1 MLLILASAYPCLAKY
16 SGGDGSSGD
25 PYQIANAADLLT
37 LANDANDFNKC
48 FILTADVNLQ
58 GQVFTTA
65 VIARDIN
72 NKNTSFDG
80 NVFIGV
86 FDGNNHK
93 ITHLT
98 INGGSNR
105 YIGLFGD
112 INSTGLVKNL
122 GLENF
127 AVSGAQSVGG
137 LVGFSRGSSIIN
149 CYSTGTVTGGS
160 NSLYLGGLVG
170 YIYNGGSII
179 NCYSTSDVN
188 GGSESSCLGGMVGRI
203 YYGSTNIRDC
213 YSTGSVS
220 GTYSVGGLAGYNNGD
235 INNCSSTDSV
245 SGSSGVGGLAGV
257 NDNGGN
263 INNCS
268 STGSINGSDN
278 IGGLAGGN
286 SGDINNCYSTCSI
299 NGWSGASEVTTYV
312 GGLVGWNSNGSIINS
327 YSTGTVNI
335 GGNNS
340 SGIGGL
346 VGGGYISI
354 SNCYSTGDVNA
365 SGNLVGGLV
374 GEVSSGTISY
384 CYSTGTV
391 NGNYQV
397 GGFAGHSSSKISN
410 CYAMGTVTGLNYIG
424 GLVGKND
431 RSINSCYSTGGVSGG
446 NSSQYIGG
454 LVGLNTASIS
464 SAYFLITSGPDNN
477 LGEPL
482 TNEQMKQQANFVGWD
497 FVWET
502 VNGPNDIW
510 AICEGVSYPKLAW
523 QFVPGDSD
531 NNKDVNFIDFA
542 AFGNKWMQADS
553 NLYCGGIDLTG
564 DGWVDLADLA
574 AFANNWLL

>member
-1 MLLILASAYPCLAKY
+1 
-16 SGGDGSSGD
+16 
-25 PYQIANAADLLT
+25 
-37 LANDANDFNKC
+37 
-48 FILTADVNLQ
+48 LQ

-80 NVFIGV
+80 NVFTGV

-112 INSTGLVKNL
+112 INSTGLIKNL

-149 CYSTGTVTGGS
+149 SYSTGTVTGGS

-188 GGSESSCLGGMVGRI
+188 GGNESQCLGGLVGRS
-203 YYGSTNIRDC
+203 YYGSISISDC
-213 YSTGSVS
+213 YSTGSVR
-220 GTYSVGGLAGYNNGD
+220 GTYNVGGLAGYNNGD
-235 INNCSSTDSV
+235 INNCSSTGSV
-245 SGSSGVGGLAGV
+245 SGSSAVGGLAGG

-268 STGSINGSDN
+268 FTGSVSGSDN

-286 SGDINNCYSTCSI
+286 SGNINNCYSTGSV
-299 NGWSGASEVTTYV
+299 NGWSEVSEVTSYV
-312 GGLVGWNSNGSIINS
+312 GGLVGWNNNGSIINC
-327 YSTGTVNI
+327 YSTGTVTT

-346 VGGGYISI
+346 VGGSHISGSSI
-354 SNCYSTGDVNA
+354 SNCYSTSTVTGGDGSA
-365 SGNLVGGLV
+365 LVGGFV
-374 GEVSSGTISY
+374 GDNWSGTGTIRN

-397 GGFAGHSSSKISN
+397 GGFAGSSSGKISN
-410 CYAMGTVTGLNYIG
+410 CYATGKVTGLDYVG
-424 GLVGKND
+424 GLVGSNT
-431 RSINSCYSTGGVSGG
+431 RSSINSCYATGNVSGG
-446 NSSQYIGG
+446 NSSQYLGG
-454 LVGLNTASIS
+454 LVGLNTGSIS
-464 SAYFLITSGPDNN
+464 SGYFLVTSGPDNN

-482 TNEQMKQQANFVGWD
+482 TDEQMRQQASFVGWD
-497 FVWET
+497 F
-502 VNGPNDIW
+502 NDIW
-510 AICEGVSYPKLAW
+510 HICETINYPKLKW
-523 QFVPGDSD
+523 QILPGDIVCPDGVAFEDLGELCSQWLIEEIPPD
-531 NNKDVNFIDFA
+531 VMPPGGNGIVDFADFAVFADQWGVTKGFDELLDFTRQWLKTGLPVCSADISPLPGGDGRVNFADFA
-542 AFGNKWMQADS
+542 LMASD
-553 NLYCGGIDLTG
+553 
-564 DGWVDLADLA
+564 
-574 AFANNWLL
+574 WLQ